1 MTESILSP
9 LSCWWKKI
17 TSISYGKSDRE
28 NSVSVHFYL
37 FEKQT
42 TFKAGSSDFQ
52 ATKRNRSITVSMVCM
67 CEFSQKPTLLC
78 PKCDK
83 WKSTNYSVLYVN
95 NQFINCRI
103 LQMNMYKKLWY
114 WSYACC
120 NSSFDLQHDASIT
133 VTPFGNIIFQIFFFK
148 CHIYIYIYTLDN

>member
-9 LSCWWKKI
+9 LSCCWKKI
-17 TSISYGKSDRE
+17 TSISYDKSDRE

-67 CEFSQKPTLLC
+67 CQFSQKPTLLC

-83 WKSTNYSVLYVN
+83 WKSPNYSVLYVN

-114 WSYACC
+114 NLLKLCL
-120 NSSFDLQHDASIT
+120 LQ
-133 VTPFGNIIFQIFFFK
+133 FFFWPSTW
-148 CHIYIYIYTLDN
+148 CIYYRYTIWQYHFSDFYF